1 MTENRLE
8 NTEYSIWKETLGS
21 GIRNKSLLNLMW
33 VELKLYEQ
41 YFFERNKENLKLVAD
56 QDPRKIMPKQIRFS
70 TYLRDKNR
78 LNDIQT
84 LLNCSE
90 RTARDYLKALLYFEL
105 TNRGKLIIYQT
116 EMEEHEELQRSG

>member
-70 TYLRDKNR
+70 TYLKDKNR

-84 LLNCSE
+84 LLKCSE
-90 RTARDYLKALLYFEL
+90 RTARDYWKTLLYSEL
-105 TNRGKLIIYQT
+105 MNNTKL
-116 EMEEHEELQRSG
+116 EAHQRNIKAHFQDKD

>member
-1 MTENRLE
+1 MVETG
-8 NTEYSIWKETLGS
+8 EYEIFNKALGT
-21 GIRNKSLLNLMW
+21 GIRNKSILNLMW
-33 VELKLYEQ
+33 VQLKLYEQ
-41 YFFERNKENLKLVAD
+41 YSKLNKEN
-56 QDPRKIMPKQIRFS
+56 IRFS
-70 TYLRDKNR
+70 TYIGNVERIK
-78 LNDIQT
+78 DIEK

>member
-90 RTARDYLKALLYFEL
+90 RTARDYWKTLLYSEL
-105 TNRGKLIIYQT
+105 MNNTKL
-116 EMEEHEELQRSG
+116 EAHQRNIKAHFQDKD